1 MKNGS
6 ASPERVPTITITTD
20 GPLLVRGAV
29 RILAAD
35 GAEVPVRRRVVAIC
49 RCGRSSIQPF
59 CDDTHKVVPFSPRA
73 VSGTADGASSA
84 AWPHAG

>member
-1 MKNGS
+1 VNR
-6 ASPERVPTITITTD
+6 ASGPIDRIPTITVTAD

-29 RILAAD
+29 RIVDAD
-35 GAEVPVRRRVVAIC
+35 GLEVPVRRRVVAIC

-73 VSGTADGASSA
+73 ISRTVGEGSSSA
-84 AWPHAG
+84 WQPAR

>member
-1 MKNGS
+1 VKQDPGS
-6 ASPERVPTITITTD
+6 SDRIPTITITTD

-29 RILAAD
+29 RIVDAD
-35 GAEVPVRRRVVAIC
+35 GADVPVRRRVVAIC

-73 VSGTADGASSA
+73 VSGTVDGASST
-84 AWPHAG
+84 AWRPAG

>member
-1 MKNGS
+1 MSRGS
-6 ASPERVPTITITTD
+6 GPTEQVPTITITMD
-20 GPLLVRGAV
+20 GPLLVRGPV
-29 RILAAD
+29 RILDAD

-73 VSGTADGASSA
+73 VSGTVDGASSA
-84 AWPHAG
+84 AWRHAG

>member
-1 MKNGS
+1 MSRGS
-6 ASPERVPTITITTD
+6 GPAEQVPTITITMD

-29 RILAAD
+29 RILDAD

-73 VSGTADGASSA
+73 VSGTVDGASSA
-84 AWPHAG
+84 AWRHAG

>member
-1 MKNGS
+1 VKRGS
-6 ASPERVPTITITTD
+6 GSPKRVPTITVTTD

-29 RILAAD
+29 RILYAD
-35 GAEVPVRRRVVAIC
+35 GVDVPVRRRVVALC

-73 VSGTADGASSA
+73 VSGTVDGASSA
-84 AWPHAG
+84 AWRHAG

>member
-1 MKNGS
+1 MKQGS
-6 ASPERVPTITITTD
+6 GSTERVPTITITTD
-20 GPLLVRGAV
+20 GPLLVRGPI
-29 RILAAD
+29 RILDAD

-73 VSGTADGASSA
+73 VTGTVDGASSA
-84 AWPHAG
+84 AWRHAG

>member
-1 MKNGS
+1 MSRGS
-6 ASPERVPTITITTD
+6 GPTEQVATITITMD

-29 RILAAD
+29 RILDAD

-73 VSGTADGASSA
+73 VSGTVDGASSE
-84 AWPHAG
+84 AWRHAG